1 MKRIFL
7 ALFLLTATCT
17 VCFRQQASAQSTTV
31 VTASAFTAKVNA
43 LDSYIAAGNMALANT
58 TWTEVHGMML
68 SVLGKTKSSIRTA
81 ATPADKTNYTTISDN
96 QQAIYWAVWDL
107 KSNLTANRAALHTK
121 LNEFGAT
128 IY

>member
-1 MKRIFL
+1 MKRIFF

-17 VCFRQQASAQSTTV
+17 VCFHPQASAQSTTV

-68 SVLGKTKSSIRTA
+68 SVLGKTKASIRTA